1 MRPLPK
7 AAYGAGGHPV
17 SKAAGGLKSSAMTNA
32 LLVRRVG
39 LASGAGPCGCSAAH
53 VREIG
58 LAEERLEQTYL
69 HPG

>member
-1 MRPLPK
+1 
-7 AAYGAGGHPV
+7 
-17 SKAAGGLKSSAMTNA
+17 MTNA